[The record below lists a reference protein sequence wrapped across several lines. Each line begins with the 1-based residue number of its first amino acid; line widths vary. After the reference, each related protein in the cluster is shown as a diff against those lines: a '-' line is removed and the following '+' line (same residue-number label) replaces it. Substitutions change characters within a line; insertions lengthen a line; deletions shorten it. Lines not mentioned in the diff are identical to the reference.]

1 MNHSNNISRDSSN
14 QTIYSTNNHEESSFM
29 DNAST
34 QSFPMT
40 NSSSYRILRN
50 RRIQRRI
57 RHDGNTY
64 TLMNNQ
70 FANQLLNGSNFF

>member
-40 NSSSYRILRN
+40 NSSRVSKDLVSSEVLPLYR
-50 RRIQRRI
+50 
-57 RHDGNTY
+57 Y
-64 TLMNNQ
+64 
-70 FANQLLNGSNFF
+70 